1 MTDLN
6 KPRLHYFF
14 TTLIFREIAVTTIW
28 TKEELEAS
36 VLAYME
42 MHKKEA
48 KNEPYVKKNYYS
60 DLSKRFGRTEKAF
73 EYRMQNI
80 SYVMSLMGRKW
91 VKGLKPA
98 KNVGSN
104 HIELIER
111 LISKVEGKNYIGQA
125 TFEGQVLE
133 LKKKKTL
140 PKPLGEP
147 TPQVI
152 TSQVTK
158 YQRDPKVK
166 AWVLKEANGHCE
178 SCDSEAPF
186 LTPEGE
192 PFLEVHHLRHL
203 ADGGSDTVT
212 NAIALCPNCHREF
225 HYGQPMTT
233 KLVALYAKHSRLI
246 RE

>member
-1 MTDLN
+1 M
-6 KPRLHYFF
+6 
-14 TTLIFREIAVTTIW
+14 TTIW
-28 TKEELEAS
+28 TEEELEAA
-36 VLAYME
+36 VLAYMD
-42 MHKKEA
+42 MHRKDTQ
-48 KNEPYVKKNYYS
+48 NEHYIKKNYYS
-60 DLSKRFGRTEKAF
+60 DLSKRFDRTEKAF

-111 LISKVEGKNYIGQA
+111 LISKAESKSYVGQA
-125 TFEGQVLE
+125 TFESQVSE

-140 PKPLGEP
+140 SKPLGEFK
-147 TPQVI
+147 PQIV
-152 TSQVTK
+152 TTQVTQ

-166 AWVLKEANGHCE
+166 AWVLKEANGYCE
-178 SCDSEAPF
+178 CCDSEAPF
-186 LTPEGE
+186 LNADGE

-203 ADGGSDTVT
+203 ADGGSDRVT

-225 HYGQPMTT
+225 HYGQSITT

>member
-1 MTDLN
+1 M
-6 KPRLHYFF
+6 
-14 TTLIFREIAVTTIW
+14 TTIW
-28 TKEELEAS
+28 TEEELEAS
-36 VLAYME
+36 VLAYMD
-42 MHKKEA
+42 MHKKDI
-48 KNEPYVKKNYYS
+48 KNEYYIKKNYYS
-60 DLSKRFGRTEKAF
+60 DLSRQFGRTENAF

-98 KNVGSN
+98 KHVGTN

-111 LISKVEGKNYIGQA
+111 LISKVESKNYIGQA
-125 TFEGQVLE
+125 TFEGQVAALR
-133 LKKKKTL
+133 KKTSL
-140 PKPLGEP
+140 SKPLGESKP
-147 TPQVI
+147 PAVT
-152 TSQVTK
+152 TQVTK

-178 SCDSEAPF
+178 NCNSLAPF
-186 LTPEGE
+186 LTPEDE

-225 HYGQPMTT
+225 HYGQSTAT
-233 KLVALYAKHSRLI
+233 KLADLYTKHSRLI